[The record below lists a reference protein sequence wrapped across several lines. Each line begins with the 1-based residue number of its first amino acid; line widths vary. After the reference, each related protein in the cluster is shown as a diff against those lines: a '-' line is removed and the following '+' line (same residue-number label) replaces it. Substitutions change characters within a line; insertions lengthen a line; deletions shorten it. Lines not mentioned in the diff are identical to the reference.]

1 MSTEDKRVVGH
12 YIGGQ
17 SVIGTSGRE
26 GSVYNP
32 ATNEL
37 IRSVALADAA
47 EVDKAVSNAA
57 EAFHDWAEMPPARR
71 VQVLYRYRELLIQN
85 IDEMARLLSSE
96 HGKTVDDAKGSI
108 TRGLEVV
115 EFACGIPQLLKGEFS
130 ESVASGVDSWSMRQP
145 LGVVAGITPFNF
157 PAMVPMWMFPVAIA
171 CGNTFVLKP
180 SERNPSCAAFM
191 ANLLTEAGLPD
202 GVLNVVNGD
211 KEAVDSLLSHP
222 SVQAVSFVGSTAVGE
237 YVYQTGCSHGK
248 RVQALCGA
256 KNHMV
261 VMPDADMG
269 QVVDAVMG
277 AAYGSAG
284 ERCMAISVVVAVGE
298 DTADRMMEQLV
309 PRIET
314 LKVGAYDQAGVEMG
328 PVITP
333 DARDRIKNYIDRG
346 VEEGADLVVDGR
358 NISIPGYES
367 GCFVGATVFDRVK
380 PEMAIY
386 RDEIFGP
393 VLSVVRAE
401 SYEAAL
407 QLVNDHEYGNGTAI
421 FTRDGDAARDFGH
434 RAQIGMVGVNVPIP
448 VPLAFHSFG
457 GWKRSLFGD
466 HFMHGPEGVRFYTR
480 MKTLTSRWPSGIKE
494 GAVFNFKAGGE
505 H

>member
-37 IRSVALADAA
+37 IRNVALADAA
-47 EVDKAVSNAA
+47 EVDKAVCNAA

-237 YVYQTGCSHGK
+237 YVYQTGCAHGK

-393 VLSVVRAE
+393 VLSVVRTE

-407 QLVNDHEYGNGTAI
+407 KLVNDHEYGNGTAI